1 MLYTL
6 SERGQMG
13 LVPARPDGHDV
24 VSTFQIPDRGEGPVF
39 AHPVV
44 CGGRLY
50 LRHGEYLYCYDI
62 ASKTSDGTPRS
73 TP

>member
-6 SERGQMG
+6 GENGQMG
-13 LVPARPDGHDV
+13 LVPATPQDHTV
-24 VSTFQIPDRGEGPVF
+24 VSRFRLPAGGQGPAW

-50 LRHGEYLYCYDI
+50 LRHGDFLYAYDVRRNG
-62 ASKTSDGTPRS
+62 S
-73 TP
+73 